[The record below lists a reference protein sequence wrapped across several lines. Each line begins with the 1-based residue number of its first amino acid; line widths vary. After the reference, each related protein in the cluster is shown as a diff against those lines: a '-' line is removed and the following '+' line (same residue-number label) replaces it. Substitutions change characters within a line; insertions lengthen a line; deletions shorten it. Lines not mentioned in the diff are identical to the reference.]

1 MSPIWEASK
10 IKLFGVKAVTVYCPE
25 LSVPFVLSLA
35 SQEPL
40 LKSQELSKNLFI
52 VKEIRK
58 KTDLFSPFT
67 VGTPTTAAQ
76 PPFQP
81 QYVSDYVFFTSIHA
95 SHIKCCEF
103 TSELTRLHALL
114 YMHVCETSCCVCLCM
129 KTSWDRHMYVWN
141 DQSQRKCCLSIHLK
155 ILESHGTIDY

>member
-1 MSPIWEASK
+1 MSCS
-10 IKLFGVKAVTVYCPE
+10 E
-25 LSVPFVLSLA
+25 LSVAFVLSLA

-40 LKSQELSKNLFI
+40 MYSLELSKIFI
-52 VKEIRK
+52 VEKMRE
-58 KTDLFSPFT
+58 KTDLFSLFT

-103 TSELTRLHALL
+103 TSELPRLHALL
-114 YMHVCETSCCVCLCM
+114 HVHVCETNCCVCLFFPHC
-129 KTSWDRHMYVWN
+129 
-141 DQSQRKCCLSIHLK
+141 
-155 ILESHGTIDY
+155 E